1 MNIAEMHVYFRQ
13 YAQQMG
19 MQNTRAILPEQIDTL
34 INTSI
39 SDTVNNIIQEN
50 VGVTNDRVI
59 TDNSKVGQINALR
72 TLYKVETIDMS
83 PAFSYLD
90 ETRTFSFSAAD
101 RMTGKMT
108 TKFDKVSNTNNLPN
122 FMYLVDF
129 SLNYKAVNNNLGYTG
144 DTSLTI
150 KDTYS
155 VRTPDAAI
163 NNYNEYYHNLKD
175 VSITSSV
182 KVEVYDTVVEDFV
195 YHNFQIGTLNTTND
209 VLVCIDDDYTS
220 YYLAVTE
227 NNELLNDSSF
237 IITQSFSGS
246 DILYNPLVLNVNR
259 SCGYIQPSFK
269 LDGVE
274 TNYFPVRLIDDI
286 YLADTLNDFILK
298 NRLRSPIL
306 TIYNDNTFDLY
317 IDKFEQKSV
326 GNGVRYVLQNG
337 LIPYK
342 FRMSYI
348 AAPAKVKYSE
358 DINGV
363 NVDCDLPEYLH
374 VEIVKHAVDLY
385 NMAITGSLQSAQAQ
399 QQRQQREAM
408 RNNAPNQQEQQS

>member
-19 MQNTRAILPEQIDTL
+19 MQNVRAILPEQIDVL

-39 SDTVNNIIQEN
+39 SDTVNQILQEN

-59 TDNSKVGQINALR
+59 TDNSKIGQINALR
-72 TLYKVETIDMS
+72 TLYKVATIDMS
-83 PAFSYLD
+83 PPVSYLK

-108 TKFDKVSNTNNLPN
+108 TEFDKVSDTNNLPN

-129 SLNYKAVNNNLGYTG
+129 ALNYKAVKDNLGYTG
-144 DTSLTI
+144 DTFVNI

-155 VRTPDAAI
+155 ILTPDAVL
-163 NNYNEYYHNLKD
+163 NNYIDYYDYLKD
-175 VSITSSV
+175 IPNTDSIQ
-182 KVEVYDTVVEDFV
+182 VETYDHSESEPVII
-195 YHNFQIGTLNTTND
+195 YHNFVLGFIGNNRA
-209 VLVCIDDDYTS
+209 LVCVDEGYEN
-220 YYLAVTE
+220 YYLGVDVAVPNIYSIVTAF
-227 NNELLNDSSF
+227 SSNV
-237 IITQSFSGS
+237 I
-246 DILYNPLVLNVNR
+246 YNPLVVNVDRNY
-259 SCGYIQPSFK
+259 GYIQPTFDK
-269 LDGVE
+269 DGVE
-274 TNYFPVRLIDDI
+274 TNYFPVRLIDDA
-286 YLADTLNDFILK
+286 YLADTLNDFVLK

-408 RNNAPNQQEQQS
+408 RNNAPNQQDNQQS